1 MGHHLCQGLHYA
13 AVAASSKASL
23 LTGRAAR
30 QLLWQA
36 LAVPAAGMYTAA
48 GTQQAAVGAAS
59 LRWANKKD
67 YDCCSVDES
76 FAYVAH
82 KRSSASTQKINEA
95 R

>member
-1 MGHHLCQGLHYA
+1 
-13 AVAASSKASL
+13 
-23 LTGRAAR
+23 
-30 QLLWQA
+30 
-36 LAVPAAGMYTAA
+36 MYTAA